1 MAQPIQQLTIQAP
14 AFFGLNTTDSP
25 VGIDPNFASV
35 ATNCVIDKQGRIGA
49 RKGLINLDGSSAN
62 KTVETVFESVLEN
75 GTIEIF
81 STGTEGSTNKIFKGT
96 NLVEQTLPSNYNG
109 GSGIIAN
116 DWKIVNFRNDT
127 YFFQAGHNPLVYTSN
142 TLVDLTV
149 GDGGSLAGDTIAP
162 QANEVLSAFG
172 RLWAADIAN
181 NKTTVFFS
189 DTLIGKGANAW
200 TPQDG
205 LGPDGQAGT
214 ADDIPANLA
223 GSLNISENL
232 PSGPDEI
239 VALHAHNGFL
249 IIFCKK
255 SILIYANPESPTSL
269 TLADSIAGVGCIAR
283 DSVQNIGTD
292 VLFLSDTGVRSLGR
306 VIQEKSLPMRD
317 VSKNIRSDLLTL
329 VQRETNKANIKSGHN
344 AEEAF
349 YLLTFPSSNT
359 VVCFDVRSTLQ
370 DGAFRVTT
378 WSDMNP
384 LCFATRR
391 DNSLVIGKLGGIY
404 KYTGF
409 FDKEIENGNYVDKDY
424 QLSYFSNPMN
434 FGNSSNL
441 KFLKKFRITI
451 LGNRDAD
458 TVLNWG
464 YDYTTAFNK
473 QVINNTETNFASR
486 AGEFTVSEFGISSA
500 DGLVGVT
507 PDFSLELIDPS
518 NQSPTGNTQ
527 PTTVLS
533 AEYAGG
539 IDLQNPTVN
548 GSGSGTVLTI
558 GLESK
563 ISGQSYSLQQIDVNV
578 LLGRT
583 I

>member
-1 MAQPIQQLTIQAP
+1 MAQSIQQLTIQAP

-49 RKGLINLDGSSAN
+49 RKGLTNLHSSSTT
-62 KTVETVFESVLEN
+62 KTIETTFESVLEN
-75 GTIEIF
+75 GSVEIF
-81 STGTEGSTNKIFKGT
+81 STGTEGSTNKIFKGID
-96 NLVEQTLPSNYNG
+96 LIEQTLPSGYN
-109 GSGIIAN
+109 ITAN

-127 YFFQAGHNPLVYTSN
+127 YFFQAGHNPLVYESN

-149 GDGGSLAGDTIAP
+149 ADSAAP

-200 TPQDG
+200 TPQS
-205 LGPDGQAGT
+205 GPT
-214 ADDIPANLA
+214 PPANLA

-255 SILIYANPESPTSL
+255 SILIYGNPESPTSL
-269 TLADSIAGVGCIAR
+269 ALTDSIAGVGCIAR

-306 VIQEKSLPMRD
+306 VIQEKSMPMRD

-329 VQRETNKANIKSGHN
+329 VQRETNKANIKSGYN

-349 YLLTFPSSNT
+349 YLLTFPNSNT
-359 VVCFDVRSTLQ
+359 VICFDVRSSLP

-378 WSDMNP
+378 WSDINP
-384 LCFATRR
+384 LCFTTRR
-391 DNSLVIGKLGGIY
+391 DNSLIVGKLGGLY

-409 FDKEIENGNYVDKDY
+409 FDKEIENGSYVPKNY

-441 KFLKKFRITI
+441 KFLKKFRITVI
-451 LGNRDAD
+451 GNRDAE

-473 QVINNTETNFASR
+473 QVINNDLNNLASN
-486 AGEFTVSEFGISSA
+486 AGEYAVSEY
-500 DGLVGVT
+500 
-507 PDFSLELIDPS
+507 
-518 NQSPTGNTQ
+518 NT
-527 PTTVLS
+527 T
-533 AEYAGG
+533 AEYSGG

-548 GSGSGTVLTI
+548 GSGSGNVLTI
-558 GLESK
+558 GLEST
-563 ISGQSYSLQQIDVNV
+563 IQGQSYSLQQIDVNV

>member
-1 MAQPIQQLTIQAP
+1 MAQSIQQLTIQAP

-49 RKGLINLDGSSAN
+49 RKGLTNLHSSSTT
-62 KTVETVFESVLEN
+62 KTIETTFESVLEN
-75 GTIEIF
+75 GSVEIF
-81 STGTEGSTNKIFKGT
+81 STGTEGSTNKIFKGID
-96 NLVEQTLPSNYNG
+96 LIEQTLPSGYN
-109 GSGIIAN
+109 ITAN

-127 YFFQAGHNPLVYTSN
+127 YFFQAGHNPLVYESN

-149 GDGGSLAGDTIAP
+149 ADSAAP

-200 TPQDG
+200 TPQS
-205 LGPDGQAGT
+205 GPT
-214 ADDIPANLA
+214 PPANLA

-255 SILIYANPESPTSL
+255 SILIYGNPESPTSL
-269 TLADSIAGVGCIAR
+269 ALTDSIAGVGCIAR

-292 VLFLSDTGVRSLGR
+292 VLFLSDT
-306 VIQEKSLPMRD
+306 
-317 VSKNIRSDLLTL
+317 
-329 VQRETNKANIKSGHN
+329 
-344 AEEAF
+344 AF
-349 YLLTFPSSNT
+349 YLLTFPNSNT
-359 VVCFDVRSTLQ
+359 VICFDVRSSLP

-378 WSDMNP
+378 WSDINP
-384 LCFATRR
+384 LCFTTRR
-391 DNSLVIGKLGGIY
+391 DNSLIVGKLGGLY

-409 FDKEIENGNYVDKDY
+409 FDKEIENGSYVPKNY

-441 KFLKKFRITI
+441 KFLKKFKITVI
-451 LGNRDAD
+451 GNRDAE

-473 QVINNTETNFASR
+473 QVINNDLNNLASN
-486 AGEFTVSEFGISSA
+486 AGEYAVSEYNTTA
-500 DGLVGVT
+500 
-507 PDFSLELIDPS
+507 EPS
-518 NQSPTGNTQ
+518 
-527 PTTVLS
+527 
-533 AEYAGG
+533 GG

-548 GSGSGTVLTI
+548 GSGSGNVLTI
-558 GLESK
+558 GLEST
-563 ISGQSYSLQQIDVNV
+563 IQGQSYSLQQIDVNV